1 MTFKFWN
8 TESEVVTGS
17 GLDRETVA
25 SLPNGGYVVA
35 WRNNEKIYFQ
45 IYDGAGRKAFE
56 TPKLLVEDTRLHNIA
71 DIEVNPVDGTFAIA
85 WNSSVRGDASSFS
98 FSTRVFDIKGNPIT
112 PANPPL
118 VSNISI
124 DNGDAPAM
132 ARNGNDGYV
141 TVFQSGASSVK
152 LVVQNNRGEA
162 VQGGVY
168 DVVPNL
174 AGVDNVDVA
183 ELGGGKFLVSY
194 AASGTVYTKL
204 ITLGQQVPENGTPI
218 GNGGSDAEVV
228 ALKNAQGELTGAYC
242 VTFRNGGTVQTHVY
256 NASGVYQNT
265 YTIDTQVLALD
276 DAFQT
281 VALTGGRIAVLYNS
295 AVGSPTSPT
304 DNGDIFLK
312 IIDPSLPPS
321 NPGSI
326 VTYPTAINARAAV
339 DGFGPQYTPTLT
351 EMKDGRLALAWHD
364 PSMGGGVGAA
374 ISTVIFDPRT
384 APVTVEGSVYGQTM
398 DLGHDDYYVGTE
410 LGGDILRGRI
420 GNDTLLG
427 GDGND
432 HLNGGVGADSLIG
445 GNGQDTASYWDSDV
459 GVGVYLW
466 DPSKNTGDAKG
477 DTYTTIEVIAG
488 SEDKDTGDTIEGA
501 IGNDIFYG
509 GQGNDLLKGFG
520 GNDTL
525 QGAEGADTLYGG
537 AGNDYFDGGWDS
549 GVFGS
554 ERDRVTYEYSTA
566 GVGVVAN
573 LDDVTKNTGEAA
585 GDSYIGIDDLAGT
598 QWDDILVGLHGDR
611 LRATQHNQLYGREGN
626 DTLVGGWGNDTLDG
640 GEGFNFASYITAEVG
655 VKAYLDDR
663 QSNTGEARGD
673 VYVAR
678 GDEATIRGLIG
689 SNHDDTLHGSN
700 EDGDT
705 GHNELRGGGGNDEL
719 SGLNGDDTLDGG
731 AGGDKLLGGNGY
743 DLASYATST
752 TGVAVDLRTGG
763 AGDAAGDTFDSIE
776 GLIGSATGGDVL
788 TGNDSGNVLSGLGG
802 NDLLV
807 GGKGADALWGGAG
820 IDTISYAGAAGAVTV
835 NLATGK
841 GGGSDAEGDTYSSIE
856 NAVGSNFNDTFYGND
871 AANTFQG
878 GLGDDTYH
886 VGAGDAVVE
895 AAGGGND
902 KVVTNASFTLG
913 AEVEVLEGTGSGAL
927 VLTGNGLN
935 NTIVGNAA
943 GNWIDGG
950 VGADTMMGGAGDDTY
965 VIDNAGDRIFDDV
978 GANTVVLTVNY
989 DLSLLPASVTRVT
1002 VAEGLPLNL
1011 TGTNGAN
1018 VLMGNAAVNTLRGLG
1033 GNDTIYGKAGNDKLY
1048 GGTGRD
1054 TFIFDTRPNKS
1065 TNVDKIYDFKARD
1078 DSFWLDN
1085 AVFTKLGRA
1094 GSEARPV
1101 KFKSDMF
1108 VTGTRAQDREDRIV
1122 YDKKTGNLY
1131 YDADGTGRTAQ
1142 VKIATLVNKTTL
1154 KFDDFFVI

>member
-45 IYDGAGRKAFE
+45 IYDGAGRKAFA

-124 DNGDAPAM
+124 HNGDAPAM

-194 AASGTVYTKL
+194 AAGGTVYTKL
-204 ITLGQQVPENGTPI
+204 ITLGQQVPTNGTPVAS
-218 GNGGSDAEVV
+218 GSDAEVV
-228 ALKNAQGELTGAYC
+228 ALKNAQGELTGAYS
-242 VTFRNGGTVQTHVY
+242 VTFRSGGTVQTHVY

-265 YTIDTQVLALD
+265 YTIGTQVLALD

-295 AVGSPTSPT
+295 VVGSPSSPT

-312 IIDPSLPPS
+312 IIDPSKQPS
-321 NPGSI
+321 DPASI

-351 EMKDGRLALAWHD
+351 EMKDGRLALAWYD
-364 PSMGGGVGAA
+364 PSFPGGAA
-374 ISTVIFDPRT
+374 ISNVIFDPRI

-410 LGGDILRGRI
+410 YDGDILRGLI

-445 GNGQDTASYWDSDV
+445 GNGQDTASYWDADV

-466 DPSKNTGDAKG
+466 DLSKNTGDAKG

-488 SEDKDTGDTIEGA
+488 SEDVATGDTIEGA
-501 IGNDIFYG
+501 KVGPGGNDIFYG
-509 GQGNDLLKGFG
+509 GLGNDILRGFIG
-520 GNDTL
+520 SDLL
-525 QGAEGADTLYGG
+525 QGADGNDMLDGGDGIDTLNGGHGADTLYGG
-537 AGNDYFDGGWDS
+537 LGADEFYGSTPSDDY
-549 GVFGS
+549 
-554 ERDRVTYEYSTA
+554 RDVVTYEFSTA
-566 GVGVVAN
+566 GVGVVASLMN
-573 LDDVTKNTGEAA
+573 ASQNTGEAL
-585 GDSYIGIDDLAGT
+585 GDDYNNSIDDLVGT
-598 QWDDILVGLHGDR
+598 KWNDVLIGSNFINAQVNDWVSYYNKLSGGD
-611 LRATQHNQLYGREGN
+611 GD
-626 DTLVGGWGNDTLDG
+626 DTLEGGEGGDTLDG
-640 GEGFNFASYITAEVG
+640 GAGFNFASYSLASKNVE
-655 VKAYLDDR
+655 AYLDA
-663 QSNTGEARGD
+663 SKNNTNDAAGD
-673 VYVAR
+673 VFIA
-678 GDEATIRGLIG
+678 IRGLIG
-689 SNHDDTLHGSN
+689 SGGHDTLHGSN
-700 EDGDT
+700 ADGEL
-705 GHNELRGGGGNDEL
+705 GHNDLRGGGGNDVL
-719 SGLNGDDTLDGG
+719 HGLNGHDTLDGG
-731 AGGDKLLGGNGY
+731 AGNDTLNGGHGH
-743 DLASYATST
+743 DLASYASST
-752 TGVAVDLRTGG
+752 VGVNVALPSGG
-763 AGDAAGDTFDSIE
+763 NGAAGVDTFESIE

-788 TGNDSGNVLSGLGG
+788 TGNGDANTLSGLGG
-802 NDLLV
+802 NDTLI
-807 GGKGADALWGGAG
+807 GGKGADVLNGGAG
-820 IDTISYAGAAGAVTV
+820 SDTVSYAAATGAVTV

-856 NAVGSNFNDTFYGND
+856 NAVGSNFNDVFVGND
-871 AANTFQG
+871 AVNTFQG

-895 AAGGGND
+895 GAGGGND

-913 AEVEVLEGTGSGAL
+913 AEIEALEATGVGA
-927 VLTGNGLN
+927 VALTGNALN
-935 NTIVGNAA
+935 NTITGNAA

-950 VGADTMMGGAGDDTY
+950 MGADTMMGGAGDD
-965 VIDNAGDRIFDDV
+965 
-978 GANTVVLTVNY
+978 
-989 DLSLLPASVTRVT
+989 
-1002 VAEGLPLNL
+1002 
-1011 TGTNGAN
+1011 
-1018 VLMGNAAVNTLRGLG
+1018 
-1033 GNDTIYGKAGNDKLY
+1033 
-1048 GGTGRD
+1048 
-1054 TFIFDTRPNKS
+1054 
-1065 TNVDKIYDFKARD
+1065 
-1078 DSFWLDN
+1078 
-1085 AVFTKLGRA
+1085 
-1094 GSEARPV
+1094 
-1101 KFKSDMF
+1101 
-1108 VTGTRAQDREDRIV
+1108 
-1122 YDKKTGNLY
+1122 
-1131 YDADGTGRTAQ
+1131 
-1142 VKIATLVNKTTL
+1142 
-1154 KFDDFFVI
+1154 